1 MVGKYFEGVIFE
13 YCILFLDCGFLPL
26 FSVGAV
32 HGFFIG
38 YGVRDEGCF
47 EVILQE
53 ISTIDMGN

>member
-26 FSVGAV
+26 FSVGTI
-32 HGFFIG
+32 HGFFVG
-38 YGVRDEGCF
+38 RGVRDEGRF

-53 ISTIDMGN
+53 IGTIDVGN